1 MKKPDTTLIDQ
12 EWPADELEEVHNCP
26 YCGST
31 ERTIA
36 YENVQDW
43 SFYCA
48 PGKWTYWDCAQCE
61 ALYLNPRPTEA
72 SIGKAYASYYT
83 HSNNA
88 SSIVQQLKT
97 RLKNELF
104 YHSINAKLSPRL
116 HIPKWL
122 GFAIKPL
129 KKLIHIPFEL
139 EPLVNL
145 PKGKLL
151 DVGCGSGNTLKI
163 AKQLGWDVMGLEI
176 DPNAVKAAQALG
188 LNVVQG
194 DYRKLNEF
202 AQTFDCII
210 CSHVLEHVHNPMEL
224 LSLLQKALK
233 HGGILLLSLPNAK
246 SLVREQ
252 FGASWR
258 GIEAPRHLAIPSANY
273 CKKIMQNNYEWL
285 AQKYIYDRT
294 HKASSQIKGVN
305 AASIKITFFKKNVDE
320 EYNNSNESQSYDFIQ
335 LVCKHN

>member
-1 MKKPDTTLIDQ
+1 MKKLDTTLIDQ

-26 YCGST
+26 FCGSA

-36 YENVQDW
+36 YESVQDW

-48 PGKWTYWDCAQCE
+48 PGKWTYWDCVQCE

-104 YHSINAKLSPRL
+104 YHSMKAKLSPRL
-116 HIPKWL
+116 HVPKWL

-151 DVGCGSGNTLKI
+151 DVGCGSGNMLKI

-194 DYRKLNEF
+194 DYRKLNEL
-202 AQTFDCII
+202 AQSFDCII
-210 CSHVLEHVHNPMEL
+210 CSHVLEHVHNPLEL
-224 LSLLQKALK
+224 LDLLQKALK
-233 HGGILLLSLPNAK
+233 HGGTLLLSLPNAK
-246 SLVREQ
+246 SHVREQ
-252 FGASWR
+252 FGANWR
-258 GIEAPRHLAIPSANY
+258 GLEAPRHLAIPTDYNIDKLFCCGTLKHVFVKNITILESAKIKSKSINY
-273 CKKIMQNNYEWL
+273 SFSNKIYLQL
-285 AQKYIYDRT
+285 QRLI
-294 HKASSQIKGVN
+294 QI
-305 AASIKITFFKKNVDE
+305 FKPVKN
-320 EYNNSNESQSYDFIQ
+320 SDFIQ
-335 LVCKHN
+335 IISTK